1 MLGIA
6 DWFQLLFSLC
16 RGQVGIS
23 DAFEDAKGKNGW
35 GGGDVKLCLEQVEAG
50 LSASSTIS
58 SSQGVSARSN
68 LGLAVQDYCLCASPS
83 G

>member
-6 DWFQLLFSLC
+6 DWFQVLFSLC

-23 DAFEDAKGKNGW
+23 DAFEDAKKKNG
-35 GGGDVKLCLEQVEAG
+35 GGGDVELCLERVEAG
-50 LSASSTIS
+50 LGALSTIS
-58 SSQGVSARSN
+58 SSKEVPAHSN
-68 LGLAVQDYCLCASPS
+68 LGLAVQDYCLYASPS

>member
-23 DAFEDAKGKNGW
+23 DAFEDAKGKNGG